1 MSEVIISLAKIL
13 KQVKFSYQFS
23 PIIEGIAARQIVATV
38 AQEKEIKVEV
48 EELQKGA
55 DSIRLTN
62 QLFKPEDTWK
72 WLERH
77 GLSLD
82 EFEELVHHQIL
93 ASKLA
98 MHLFSEQ
105 VEPFFIANQLNWT
118 RASIYEV
125 VLDDQDLA
133 MELFYALS
141 EEEISFSEVAH
152 QYIENPENRR
162 VGGYQGLLNR
172 KQLKPE
178 ISAAVFAATPPQILR
193 PIVTSVGVHL
203 ILVEEIIPP
212 ELNEQSRQQILGELF
227 NQWLKTKISKIELI
241 DQTRALDKLNSA
253 KQGS

>member
-1 MSEVIISLAKIL
+1 MSELIISLEKVI
-13 KQVKFSYQFS
+13 KQVKFSYQFT

-38 AQEKEIKVEV
+38 AQEKGIKVEA

-55 DSIRLTN
+55 DSIRLAN
-62 QLFKPEDTWK
+62 QLFKPEDTWS
-72 WLERH
+72 WLAKN

-105 VEPFFIANQLNWT
+105 VEPFFVANQLNWT
-118 RASIYEV
+118 RAAIYEV

-141 EEEISFSEVAH
+141 EEEISFPEVAH
-152 QYIENPENRR
+152 QYIENPEIRR
-162 VGGYQGLLNR
+162 VGGYRGLLNR

-178 ISAAVFAATPPQILR
+178 ISSVVFAATPPQILR
-193 PIVTSVGVHL
+193 PIVTSVGVHV
-203 ILVEEIIPP
+203 ILVGEIIPP
-212 ELNEQSRQQILGELF
+212 KLNEQSHQQILGELF

-241 DQTRALDKLNSA
+241 DQTRALEKLSSA
-253 KQGS
+253 D